1 MLFDDKPL
9 NIDIVVYDQTTKQVN
24 NLNTKTELSA
34 DGMVETMLIFNGI
47 ILSYMTIN
55 NNNNTRR
62 DCFIRVL
69 ENDNLLLL
77 LSKTVSSAYWRKSD
91 IVNKSFSWLT
101 SVQAF

>member
-1 MLFDDKPL
+1 MFPKNQRNEMLFDDKPL

-47 ILSYMTIN
+47 ILSYMAIN

-62 DCFIRVL
+62 DCF
-69 ENDNLLLL
+69 
-77 LSKTVSSAYWRKSD
+77 LSES
-91 IVNKSFSWLT
+91 
-101 SVQAF
+101 

>member
-1 MLFDDKPL
+1 MFPKNQRNETLF
-9 NIDIVVYDQTTKQVN
+9 DIVVYDQTIKQVN

-34 DGMVETMLIFNGI
+34 GGMVETMLIFNGI
-47 ILSYMTIN
+47 ILSYRAIN

-77 LSKTVSSAYWRKSD
+77 LSKTVSSAY
-91 IVNKSFSWLT
+91 
-101 SVQAF
+101 